1 MAMHAGVG
9 WSPGVMVCRPK
20 FMGGAASVKL
30 RCSGYFDSKGSFREW
45 GLCVQDNNRLV
56 VTGYPTPFIL
66 SFYFDPF
73 WLLASVGLVS
83 IGGLTGVSPPSSDIK
98 AANIGARG

>member
-9 WSPGVMVCRPK
+9 WPPGVMVCRTK
-20 FMGGAASVKL
+20 YMGGAASVKL

-45 GLCVQDNNRLV
+45 GLCMQNNNGLV

-66 SFYFDPF
+66 SFRFVPF
-73 WLLASVGLVS
+73 GLLASVGLVS

-98 AANIGARG
+98 AANIAVRG